1 MSIVRVGSAEA
12 GSPWMIW
19 RCALFFPLLLT
30 SCLNQLKLWLEA
42 LELALIER
50 GNFIF
55 IARDYS
61 DRDRE
66 SSTGK
71 QAWTYI
77 FTEISD
83 LLSTHTGRH
92 GFACRGFCI
101 IRYDLC
107 TKRFE
112 IQFVDERLLWIVCTS
127 TLYSSWFGFIMNLT
141 CFWDKFA
148 ILISILF
155 RLIVLSDSNESSIL
169 DWLRTH
175 IPINEAILNV
185 IQR

>member
-71 QAWTYI
+71 QARTYN

-107 TKRFE
+107 TKKIWNPICWWTSSFDCLH
-112 IQFVDERLLWIVCTS
+112 IYFV
-127 TLYSSWFGFIMNLT
+127 F
-141 CFWDKFA
+141 
-148 ILISILF
+148 ILIWFHNELNMFLGQICNINFHSVLTDCVI
-155 RLIVLSDSNESSIL
+155 RLKWEQHSRLSAYTYSN
-169 DWLRTH
+169 
-175 IPINEAILNV
+175 
-185 IQR
+185 